1 MARRGAGEG
10 SIYRRKGDGR
20 WAGAITTSADGSRK
34 VYYGKTRKEVAD
46 KISAALEAHA
56 KGMLPKGRPS
66 TVAVFLD
73 RWLDHERDRVRPKTW
88 THYRWLVGLAKE
100 SIGRVRLDKLTAED
114 ADKML
119 RQAARSGLSS
129 RSVHHLRAVV
139 RNALNQAV
147 RWDLISRNPMVLTEP
162 VRVRSGTEA
171 VYLEPQDAPAVL
183 EAVAGDPQLEP
194 IVTLA
199 LGLGL
204 RQGEVLGLQWGDL
217 DTAGELHVR
226 RQVQRVPRVQ
236 DDDGPRTE
244 IRVVDLKTK
253 QSRRDLPLPAF
264 VDEALQRHRER
275 LVAAGVLPLSTGLV
289 FVNRDGRPLDGVEVT
304 RRFQAALERAGLPAM
319 RFHDLRHSAASL
331 LHAQGVPAKVA
342 QAILGH
348 STVTT
353 TLGIYTHLTK
363 DLNRDAAAALD
374 RVFARKLP

>member
-10 SIYRRKGDGR
+10 SIYRRKDGR
-20 WAGAITTSADGSRK
+20 WAGAITTSADGGRK

-73 RWLDHERDRVRPKTW
+73 RWLDHERERVRPKTW

-119 RQAARSGLSS
+119 RQAGRSGLSS
-129 RSVHHLRAVV
+129 RSVHHLRSVV

-147 RWDLISRNPMVLTEP
+147 RWDLIPRNPMLLTEP
-162 VRVRSGTEA
+162 VRVRSTTEA
-171 VYLEPQDAPAVL
+171 VYLEPKDAPAVL

-204 RQGEVLGLQWGDL
+204 RQGEILGLQWGDL

-226 RQVQRVPRVQ
+226 RQVQRVPRLQ

-264 VDEALQRHRER
+264 VADALQRHRER
-275 LVAAGVLPLSTGLV
+275 LVAAGVLPLSTSLV
-289 FVNRDGRPLDGVEVT
+289 FVNRNGRPVDGVEVT
-304 RRFQAALERAGLPAM
+304 RSFQAALERAGLPTM

-331 LHAQGVPAKVA
+331 LHAQGVPPKVA

-353 TLGIYTHLTK
+353 TLAIYTHLTK
-363 DLNRDAAAALD
+363 DLNREAADALD
-374 RVFARKLP
+374 RVFARRR

>member
-10 SIYRRKGDGR
+10 SIYRRKDGR
-20 WAGAITTSADGSRK
+20 WAGAITVSPDGTRRNF
-34 VYYGKTRKEVAD
+34 YGKRREDVAA
-46 KISAALEAHA
+46 KIRAALEAQS
-56 KGMLPKGRPS
+56 KGMLPKGKAP
-66 TVAVFLD
+66 TVAGFLD
-73 RWLDHERDRVRPKTW
+73 RWLDHERERVRPKTW
-88 THYRWLVGLAKE
+88 THYRWLVDRAKE

-119 RQAARSGLSS
+119 RQAGRTGLSS

-139 RNALNQAV
+139 RNAFNQAV
-147 RWDLISRNPMVLTEP
+147 RWDLIPRNPMLLTEP
-162 VRVRSGTEA
+162 IRARAATEA
-171 VYLEPQDAPAVL
+171 VYLEPGDAPAVL
-183 EAVAGDPQLEP
+183 DAVAGDPLLEP

-204 RQGEVLGLQWGDL
+204 RQGEILGLQWGDL

-244 IRVVDLKTK
+244 FQVVPLKTAMSK
-253 QSRRDLPLPAF
+253 RDLPLPAF
-264 VDEALQRHRER
+264 VADALGRHRER
-275 LVAAGVLPLSTGLV
+275 LVTDGLLPLPSGLV
-289 FVNRDGRPLDGVEVT
+289 FVRPDGRPLDGIAIT
-304 RRFQAALERAGLPAM
+304 RRFQAALAAAGLPTM

-331 LHAQGVPAKVA
+331 LHAQGVPPKVA

-363 DLNRDAAAALD
+363 DLNRDAAEALD
-374 RVFARKLP
+374 RLFVKRL